1 MRKSAPARSSSR
13 RKSSVR
19 RGAGKTHRP
28 ATGRFNVEF
37 RGKAWVQGILTVDAK
52 NEQEARVKAFSDY
65 RETGIVWRYV
75 EEDEEYGVRVVE
87 VDRVC

>member
-1 MRKSAPARSSSR
+1 MKRSNVKKKGVGRSDKKKKTPVQIPR
-13 RKSSVR
+13 RY
-19 RGAGKTHRP
+19 
-28 ATGRFNVEF
+28 NVEF

-52 NEQEARVKAFSDY
+52 NEQEARVKAFADY

-87 VDRVC
+87 VDPL